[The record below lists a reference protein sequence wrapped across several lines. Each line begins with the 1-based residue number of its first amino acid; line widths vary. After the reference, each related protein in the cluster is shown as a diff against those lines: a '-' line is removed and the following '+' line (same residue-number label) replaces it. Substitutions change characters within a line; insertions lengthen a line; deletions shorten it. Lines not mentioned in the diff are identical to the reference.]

1 MKRHYTIKKTKEID
15 AIFKLKQSKANQH
28 FTVVYQEVEQTHF
41 KYALSIGRKY
51 GNAVMRNL
59 MKRRLRSIVQINK
72 DNIRNT
78 MQFVIVVK
86 PSSKDLEFQE
96 IKKNVEDLL
105 IRATIMEKKE

>member
-15 AIFKLKQSKANQH
+15 AIFKLKKSKANQY
-28 FTVVYQEVEQTHF
+28 FTIVYQEIDQPHF

-59 MKRRLRSIVQINK
+59 MKRRLRAIVQINK
-72 DNIRNT
+72 DMIRNT
-78 MQFVIVVK
+78 MQFIIVVK

-96 IKKNVEDLL
+96 IKKHVEDLFN
-105 IRATIMEKKE
+105 RATIMEKKE